1 MSNTCQCGAK
11 IARAHQGTSGQHPKR
26 CHVCREEAKR
36 ASWRASKRAR
46 VARLRQAGE
55 LPQDRRRKLKAADI
69 PVIRAMAAGGKPRSS
84 IASEYNVS
92 YNTICVIVRGEV
104 WKGEDHA

>member
-1 MSNTCQCGAK
+1 M
-11 IARAHQGTSGQHPKR
+11 
-26 CHVCREEAKR
+26 
-36 ASWRASKRAR
+36 
-46 VARLRQAGE
+46 
-55 LPQDRRRKLKAADI
+55 PQDRRRKLKAADI
-69 PVIRAMAAGGKPRSS
+69 PVIRALAAGGKPRSS